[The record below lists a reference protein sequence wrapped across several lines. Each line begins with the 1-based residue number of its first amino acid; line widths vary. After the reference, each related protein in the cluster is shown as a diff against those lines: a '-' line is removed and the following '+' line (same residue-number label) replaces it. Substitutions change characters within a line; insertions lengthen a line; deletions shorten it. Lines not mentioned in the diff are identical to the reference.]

1 MPDLLVVKYGGN
13 AIAEGASSLLAE
25 LAARHRAGGRTVL
38 VHGGGPEID
47 RELAARN
54 IPTVRID
61 GLRVTDAATLRVTE
75 ATLCGTVNK
84 QLVRALLA
92 QGIPAAGLS
101 AQDGALLICA
111 KATGV
116 ALRHPERSEPKASAV
131 EGQPERSEPKA
142 SAVEGQL
149 ERSEPKASAVEGQPP
164 DLGFVG
170 AVTHVNPA
178 VLIALLDAGFLPV
191 VAPLGVAED
200 GSTAYN
206 VNADTA
212 AGAIAAALQAQTFIL
227 VTNVERV
234 RRDPDDANS
243 GIERMT
249 LEQAREFL
257 ASDAC
262 RQSMKPKIAAA
273 ITAAEAGATSHIC
286 AESTH
291 TITAAQA
298 NTGTTITP

>member
-101 AQDGALLICA
+101 AQDGALLVCK
-111 KATGV
+111 KASVVDNPVIANATSKPEP
-116 ALRHPERSEPKASAV
+116 RHAERSEPKT
-131 EGQPERSEPKA
+131 

-149 ERSEPKASAVEGQPP
+149 P

-170 AVTHVNPA
+170 AVARVNPA

-212 AGAIAAALQAQTFIL
+212 AGAIAAALHAQTFIL
-227 VTNVERV
+227 VTNVDRV

-249 LEQAREFL
+249 LAQAREFL

-273 ITAAEAGATSHIC
+273 ITAAEAGATAHIC
-286 AESTH
+286 AESAH

-298 NTGTTITP
+298 NTGTTIAP

>member
-1 MPDLLVVKYGGN
+1 MSDTLVVKYGGN
-13 AIAEGASSLLAE
+13 AIGEGTSPLLEE
-25 LAARHRAGGRTVL
+25 LAARHRAGDRTVL

-75 ATLCGTVNK
+75 AALCGTVNK

-101 AQDGALLICA
+101 AQDGALLVC
-111 KATGV
+111 
-116 ALRHPERSEPKASAV
+116 HPERSAKRE
-131 EGQPERSEPKA
+131 
-142 SAVEGQL
+142 
-149 ERSEPKASAVEGQPP
+149 VEGQPP

-170 AVTHVNPA
+170 AVTRVNPA
-178 VLIALLDAGFLPV
+178 ILTALLDAGFLPV

-212 AGAIAAALQAQTFIL
+212 AGAIAAALHAQTFIL

-234 RRDPDDANS
+234 RRDPHDATS

-249 LEQAREFL
+249 LTQAREFL

-262 RQSMKPKIAAA
+262 RQSMKPKLAAA

-286 AESTH
+286 AESQT
-291 TITAAQA
+291 TIAAAQA
-298 NTGTTITP
+298 GGGTTITP

>member
-1 MPDLLVVKYGGN
+1 MSDTLVVKYGGN
-13 AIAEGASSLLAE
+13 AIGEGASPLLAE
-25 LAARHRAGGRTVL
+25 LAARHRAGGRSVL

-54 IPTVRID
+54 IPTVRVD
-61 GLRVTDAATLRVTE
+61 GLRVTDAATLKVTE
-75 ATLCGTVNK
+75 AALCGTVNK

-92 QGIPAAGLS
+92 RGIPAVGLS
-101 AQDGALLICA
+101 GQDAALLTCA
-111 KATGV
+111 KEGAV
-116 ALRHPERSEPKASAV
+116 SKDARDADAPRHPERSEPQAS
-131 EGQPERSEPKA
+131 G
-142 SAVEGQL
+142 VEGQL
-149 ERSEPKASAVEGQPP
+149 Q

-170 AVTHVNPA
+170 TVTHVNPT

-212 AGAIAAALQAQTFIL
+212 AGAIAAALHAQTFVL

-234 RRDPDDANS
+234 RANPDDAAS
-243 GIERMT
+243 GIARLT
-249 LEQAREFL
+249 LAEARNFL

-273 ITAAEAGATSHIC
+273 VIAAEAGATSHIC
-286 AESTH
+286 AESQT
-291 TITAAQA
+291 TITAALNGA
-298 NTGTTITP
+298 GTTITPV